1 MAGKQQHDR
10 KHNKYCGRNVFHD
23 ERESWALDE
32 PGGALHGCRNHDEPS
47 DAEHNPNDRQH
58 DELERRG
65 FRVAQKLRKE
75 RKQEDQYLGVGDV
88 GEQPGQVGAEAFPP
102 VFCHCGRVTF
112 DGRPS
117 TIAAAPEPNDGNDAL
132 DCEPEEVQRSPDFQ
146 HVERDG
152 RSRNEHTN
160 ARDHEHA
167 HDGDTGEDS
176 QNGERSAA
184 APPSSR
190 IADDEHGVGTGR
202 HADDER
208 GRQERGERSDIDEH
222 ALSLAYAAGMTVPR
236 GSVTSLVVQEKLT
249 KLELL
254 DAVAQASG
262 GVIRE
267 AQTPRVWVDLG
278 AGARAVVEVP
288 KFGEDVQLAVDVT
301 ATDDSVARS
310 LMSALIAQGLTVSV
324 LGESE

>member
-1 MAGKQQHDR
+1 
-10 KHNKYCGRNVFHD
+10 
-23 ERESWALDE
+23 
-32 PGGALHGCRNHDEPS
+32 
-47 DAEHNPNDRQH
+47 
-58 DELERRG
+58 
-65 FRVAQKLRKE
+65 
-75 RKQEDQYLGVGDV
+75 
-88 GEQPGQVGAEAFPP
+88 
-102 VFCHCGRVTF
+102 
-112 DGRPS
+112 
-117 TIAAAPEPNDGNDAL
+117 
-132 DCEPEEVQRSPDFQ
+132 
-146 HVERDG
+146 
-152 RSRNEHTN
+152 
-160 ARDHEHA
+160 
-167 HDGDTGEDS
+167 
-176 QNGERSAA
+176 
-184 APPSSR
+184 
-190 IADDEHGVGTGR
+190 
-202 HADDER
+202 
-208 GRQERGERSDIDEH
+208 
-222 ALSLAYAAGMTVPR
+222 MTVRR